1 MSDHLRIRDL
11 NIRFTTRSTPILS
24 DISLSVGADECHCI
38 VGPTGS
44 GKSTLLLAA
53 AGLLPPESCLGSV
66 ERLSP
71 SGAVFQNPSTQIL
84 CDHVGPEAAFSLEN
98 AAIAPE
104 RMPEMVK
111 HALAEADLSV
121 PTHTTTASLSMGR
134 QYRLVLAGALVTKPG
149 LLLLDEPCAQLDPD
163 GCNAVAQVIDR
174 VRARG
179 GGVLLCEHEPEALT
193 DRITHWW
200 KLEEGCLLPADP
212 PSRVQSPHSLPQGTV
227 YTDPDASPLAHLH
240 DIHLAFGDKQI
251 FSGLN
256 LTIQPGEAVHIEGRN
271 GSGKSTLIRVMT
283 GFLPP
288 DSGTATLFGEP
299 VSPAL
304 LRGRVGLVLQNPVG
318 QLFEDTTEQEL
329 LFAAKRK
336 GLPNALDRVRHIAEV
351 LGISSLLDRPPH
363 LLSYGQQRLVTLGAC
378 LTQEPELLILD
389 DPFAGLDMTVRKLV
403 RDLLERERTERG
415 MAVIITGHNP
425 PSPLRFTDFYTHE
438 LRFAGG
444 RLESLA

>member
-1 MSDHLRIRDL
+1 M
-11 NIRFTTRSTPILS
+11 
-24 DISLSVGADECHCI
+24 
-38 VGPTGS
+38 
-44 GKSTLLLAA
+44 
-53 AGLLPPESCLGSV
+53 

-84 CDHVGPEAAFSLEN
+84 CDHVGPETAFSLEN
-98 AAIAPE
+98 GAVPPE
-104 RMPEMVK
+104 RMPEMVQ
-111 HALAEADLSV
+111 HALAEADLPV

-163 GCNAVAQVIDR
+163 GCKAVAKVIDR

-200 KLEEGCLLPADP
+200 KLDNGTLLPAAP
-212 PSRVQSPHSLPQGTV
+212 PNHAQSIHVLPQETAR
-227 YTDPDASPLAHLH
+227 PDNATAPLARLS

-251 FSGLN
+251 FSGLDVAI
-256 LTIQPGEAVHIEGRN
+256 LPGEAIHIEGKN

-283 GFLPP
+283 GFLAP

-299 VSPAL
+299 VSPAN

-336 GLPNALDRVRHIAEV
+336 GLPHARDRVRHIAEV
-351 LGISSLLDRPPH
+351 LGISSLLDRAPH

-389 DPFAGLDMTVRKLV
+389 DPFAGLDMTVRTLV
-403 RDLLERERTERG
+403 RDLLDTERNERG